1 MKRDRTSAPAACLF
15 LMPFSSEARQNM
27 TELFHKQPAGTGNTT
42 YWQSGSVCMSLRLFP
57 GHCEQITFIHSD
69 RSWSNLR
76 TQSSLY
82 FWFKQILHTSPLI
95 SPHESFEA
103 HSWQCTLNINLCFLW
118 IIIVSFFLD
127 TSIMVPLSKSQP
139 WHFYA
144 KHKPRWSLDN
154 LWNHFIARHP
164 LQLMSPWCCV
174 SFILYNILNEQLCG
188 GSSYG
193 LGIDKSLRRVNGHLF
208 ISMIASPNSFS
219 ATHNI
224 PLLHLP

>member
-1 MKRDRTSAPAACLF
+1 
-15 LMPFSSEARQNM
+15 MPFSHAFLLRGETKYDWAVSQTACGNREHNILAKWLCLHVLEIVSRALWTDNIHTFRQKLEQFKD
-27 TELFHKQPAGTGNTT
+27 TKFTLFF
-42 YWQSGSVCMSLRLFP
+42 GSNKYYTHL
-57 GHCEQITFIHSD
+57 
-69 RSWSNLR
+69 
-76 TQSSLY
+76 
-82 FWFKQILHTSPLI
+82 KPLI

-118 IIIVSFFLD
+118 IIIFSFFLD

-208 ISMIASPNSFS
+208 ISMIALPNFFS
-219 ATHNI
+219 ASHNI